1 MSPSANSW
9 VAMEGSFGNGF
20 LDRLEHRKQFKF
32 NGGRVFH
39 AGDHTLTLFGIA
51 YLGYGY
57 VAGLRPISG
66 FNSVDAAAGWVEYPD
81 TGSYTHLDVY
91 KRQCELGAARRL
103 TWENRRMPIRTSWCV
118 GNM

>member
-51 YLGYGY
+51 YFGFGY
-57 VAGLRPISG
+57 VAGLRPIYG
-66 FNSVDAAAGWVEYPD
+66 FNSVDAAAGWKSIRIRLIP
-81 TGSYTHLDVY
+81 G
-91 KRQCELGAARRL
+91 RRI
-103 TWENRRMPIRTSWCV
+103 RRILRWWR
-118 GNM
+118 